1 MKQKHHSAGRR
12 ERKFRARQKVLKEI
26 KVLVCS
32 EKNSPKMLLVTLM
45 FPRPLQWFPCWLAV
59 WRPLPAHDT
68 ANPTVSHIIMVL
80 DERKESFLTD
90 PDAEQGRTVLGSSA
104 TWAAGGLGG
113 WGVVLN
119 TEGRFFCN
127 RSGAG
132 KLLFVIWPGPHAR
145 SSVKPTTT
153 VISKCGP

>member
-32 EKNSPKMLLVTLM
+32 EKNSPKTLLVTLM

-68 ANPTVSHIIMVL
+68 ANPTVSHIVMVL

-90 PDAEQGRTVLGSSA
+90 PDAEQGRIVLGSAA
-104 TWAAGGLGG
+104 TWAEQ
-113 WGVVLN
+113 GVVLN
-119 TEGRFFCN
+119 AKGKFFYN

-132 KLLFVIWPGPHAR
+132 KLLSYLTRPSCQVFWKAHHH
-145 SSVKPTTT
+145 
-153 VISKCGP
+153 CDL